1 MTELEK
7 LSHDSFYN
15 MQNYSQIT
23 IDYIEEAE
31 DLIDLEFGSNF
42 TKEDQQRELGSLSYR
57 VSTIIDILNPELET
71 DVNAFFKL
79 DKIINEYLDKVESA
93 Q

>member
-23 IDYIEEAE
+23 IDYIEDVE
-31 DLIDLEFGSNF
+31 DAIENNKDMLE
-42 TKEDQQRELGSLSYR
+42 SLSYR
-57 VSTIIDILNPELET
+57 ILTIIEIISPALET

-79 DKIINEYLDKVESA
+79 NKIINEILA

>member
-1 MTELEK
+1 MTELQR

-23 IDYIEEAE
+23 IDYIEETE
-31 DLIDLEFGSNF
+31 DLLNENGEQDEEFK
-42 TKEDQQRELGSLSYR
+42 TYLGALSYR
-57 VSTIIDILNPELET
+57 ISTIIEIISPALET

-79 DKIINEYLDKVESA
+79 DEIINEYLNKVESA